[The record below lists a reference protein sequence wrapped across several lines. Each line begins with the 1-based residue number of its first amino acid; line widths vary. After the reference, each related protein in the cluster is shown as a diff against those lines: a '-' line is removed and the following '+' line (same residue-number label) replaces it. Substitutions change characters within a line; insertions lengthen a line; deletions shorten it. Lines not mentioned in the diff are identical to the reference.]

1 MALESGPIAR
11 VVEIDR
17 DEFILKA
24 EQQKEH
30 GIFGLDD
37 LTEGKAREFKLK
49 ALCEEIQKYDRG
61 WEGNSRQCPK
71 CGKQQIYK
79 GDSPRKLRVSGGT
92 IEVDRAYYV
101 CKECKHSSFPLDE
114 TLNLAPELEQGRLRE
129 KISILGALISYH
141 QIPEVSRSLLGFEL
155 APASAR
161 ISLLREAEL
170 VEEKCPK
177 KVLTPTKEDTLYV
190 EIDGFMCPTREPRK
204 DGSDQ
209 GFREAK
215 IIQAFLG
222 KDRAETSE
230 ERIEILDQLIE
241 AKICDIKQ
249 FRPIVKD
256 LLQRA
261 DLGEAKQ
268 VVVLADGAKWIW
280 NLADTFVR
288 GAIQILDYT
297 HAKQHLF
304 NFAKI
309 LYGEGKPEVFALV
322 RELKGLLLDD
332 QIETVITKLESL
344 AGINPELKKEANYF
358 RNNKK
363 RMRYKTFKDQGL
375 AIGSGAVESAGKRLA
390 QGRVKGAGM
399 RWNVKDL
406 NPVLMFRAALFE
418 RRLLAHFRRQRTIE
432 TEYFQKL
439 AA

>member
-1 MALESGPIAR
+1 MAGEGGPSAR
-11 VVEIDR
+11 IIEVDQ
-17 DEFILKA
+17 DEFIKLA
-24 EQQKEH
+24 QEQKQH

-37 LTEGKAREFKLK
+37 LTEGEARAFKLK
-49 ALCEEIQKYDRG
+49 RLAEEIQKYDRG
-61 WEGNSRQCPK
+61 WEGNSRKCPK

-79 GDSPRKLRVSGGT
+79 GDAPRKLRVSGGT
-92 IEVDRAYYV
+92 IEIDRAYYV
-101 CKECKHSSFPLDE
+101 CKGCQHSSFPLDE
-114 TLNLAPELEQGRLRE
+114 KLSLAEEIEQGRLRE
-129 KISILGALISYH
+129 KISILGALVSYH
-141 QIPEVSRSLLGFEL
+141 QIPEVSRILLGFEI

-161 ISLLREAEL
+161 VNLLREAEL
-170 VEEKCPK
+170 VEEECPK
-177 KVLTPTKEDTLYV
+177 KTLTPTKEDTLYV

-215 IIQAFLG
+215 IAQAFLA
-222 KDRAETSE
+222 KDRTETSE

-256 LLQRA
+256 LLKRA
-261 DLGEAKQ
+261 DLRNAKQ
-268 VVVLADGAKWIW
+268 VVILADGAKWIW
-280 NLADTFVR
+280 NLADDLAWD
-288 GAIQILDYT
+288 AIQILDYT

-304 NFAKI
+304 NFAKL
-309 LYGEGKPEVFALV
+309 LYGEGRPEVFALV
-322 RELKGLLLDD
+322 RELKGLLLED
-332 QIETVITKLESL
+332 QIETVITKLEAL
-344 AGINPELKKEANYF
+344 AGMNEGLKKEVNYF

-418 RRLLAHFRRQRTIE
+418 RRLQSHWQAQRRME
-432 TEYFQKL
+432 NEYFQKL